1 MSKILCVA
9 DRDDGQV
16 GGLQILLGDAEYVGL
31 GDVGDGLLEAK
42 NEVTRVAVVIVGDKA
57 VERLGRRIEIEDE
70 GAGYNPA
77 DVPDPTTDENLEKP
91 SGRGLMLMRAFVTSV
106 TVVGRGNLVILE
118 KTWGG

>member
-1 MSKILCVA
+1 ME
-9 DRDDGQV
+9 
-16 GGLQILLGDAEYVGL
+16 LL
-31 GDVGDGLLEAK
+31 
-42 NEVTRVAVVIVGDKA
+42 
-57 VERLGRRIEIEDE
+57 VERQVPDSEQFGLRLALEEAIVNALRHGNQMDPSKSVRIACEFSPNCVRIEIEDE